1 MYVTL
6 FFLWFSFI
14 SCIPLFR
21 LNGTYE
27 LPKLPVPPP
36 SSGKGKSGEAKKR
49 TSILGSFLPNS
60 NKEEVTTTPERKEER
75 SSSKES
81 VKKEQLLS
89 PPSSSASSNRNSV
102 PLSNSVSSTPHN
114 QNDIEDDVYSE
125 MRTTIAPAERP
136 PTALQ
141 LTELLRETIVNDFL
155 IVSVMKGDMVV
166 KKKDDSKKHH
176 GYLVS

>member
-1 MYVTL
+1 VCSFL
-6 FFLWFSFI
+6 FLYFSFI
-14 SCIPLFR
+14 SCISLFR

-89 PPSSSASSNRNSV
+89 PPSSSASPNRNSV
-102 PLSNSVSSTPHN
+102 PLSSSVGSTP